1 MQEQVK
7 KFLNSD
13 LTEKEYYSVEEDN
26 AVTLKE
32 YLLQLHDIDNEFQS
46 AIKEQFNLIAQKCN
60 WLKSIYFDGLMLDNN
75 DYNMISIYLD
85 SKDGIDIIAKY
96 NSSTDKYEELV
107 KNTPRIYLLSK
118 KFKKKIS
125 RMEDLELIQ
134 NELRE
139 IENIGRNL
147 YKDALKAT
155 SSISNNFNI
164 YYSPQYGLY
173 VYNKDDLIVNYE
185 VTDKKAKDDVYFK
198 DADSKEKLANRILVK
213 SNKKDSI

>member
-32 YLLQLHDIDNEFQS
+32 YLVQLHDIDNEFQS

-60 WLKSIYFDGLMLDNN
+60 WLKSIYFDGLMLDN
-75 DYNMISIYLD
+75 DAYNMISIYLD

-96 NSSTDKYEELV
+96 NSSTEKYEELV
-107 KNTPRIYLLSK
+107 KNTPKIYLLSK

-147 YKDALKAT
+147 YKD
-155 SSISNNFNI
+155 
-164 YYSPQYGLY
+164 
-173 VYNKDDLIVNYE
+173 DLIANYE